1 MSDELDPIW
10 AKDPTTEQAEAIRR
24 TKEAAKA
31 FHDIVAALPQ
41 GRERSLALTNID
53 QGVMWATKACLRSAP
68 AKASG
73 TATTVKVEAQV
84 DALLDKARERGA

>member
-31 FHDIVAALPQ
+31 FHDIVAALSQ
-41 GRERSLALTNID
+41 GRERSLALTNIE

-68 AKASG
+68 AK
-73 TATTVKVEAQV
+73 VEAQV
-84 DALLDKARERGA
+84 DALLDKAEAQGR